1 MVYIS
6 KYTLQLRFF
15 TNPEGKKN
23 EGKHNMDDEV
33 CERNAEQENR

>member
-15 TNPEGKKN
+15 TNPEGKN
-23 EGKHNMDDEV
+23 EGKHILDDEV